1 MAGSMIGAQL
11 YTLRKF
17 TQTPEDIATTLR
29 KVSEMGYEAVQVS
42 GFGPID
48 KKELRGILD
57 GEGLTC
63 AATHIGFGDMLN
75 ELDRVV
81 EEHNILGCEYP
92 AIGGMPG
99 EYREDEA
106 GIRRFARDA
115 SEVAA
120 KLKEHGMTF
129 GYHNHSWELQRYGD
143 ETALQI
149 LMDECT
155 PDVTFEIDTYWVQH
169 GGGCPVTWIRK
180 AAGRIPLL
188 HLKDMAIID
197 GEQIMAEVGEGNLDW
212 PGILAAAKDAGTVWY
227 LVEQDVCRRDPF
239 ESLAISLKNLHAMG
253 LK

>member
-1 MAGSMIGAQL
+1 MAGSAIGAQL
-11 YTLRKF
+11 YTVREF
-17 TQTPEDIATTLR
+17 TQTPRDIAATLR
-29 KVSEMGYEAVQVS
+29 KVGEIGYEAVQVS

-48 KKELRGILD
+48 KQELRRILD
-57 GEGLTC
+57 GEGLVC
-63 AATHIGFGDMLN
+63 AATHIKFSEMQD
-75 ELDRVV
+75 EFDRVV
-81 EEHNILGCEYP
+81 DEHKTLGCEYP

-99 EYREDEA
+99 EYRADEA
-106 GIRRFARDA
+106 GVRRFARDA

-120 KLKEHGMTF
+120 KFKEHGMTF
-129 GYHNHSWELQRYGD
+129 GYHNHSWELAKYGD
-143 ETALQI
+143 RTALQI

-188 HLKDMAIID
+188 HLKDMAVID
-197 GEQIMAEVGEGNLDW
+197 GEQVMAEIAEGNLDW
-212 PGILAAAKDAGTVWY
+212 PGILAAAGESGVVWY

-239 ESLAISLKNLHAMG
+239 ESLAISLRNLKAMG